1 MAIKNKEGNWIDPRG
16 QAVPQTYVKPLD
28 RKRDH
33 EVEMAVKE
41 ALAMEARMKGLKK
54 KIIGRVMKYKDAVE
68 KETGVKLEG
77 KGNLCLTNFSGDKQ
91 VEFSMNDIIV
101 FDEKLQIAKQLINEC
116 INEWSEG
123 ANKNLCVI
131 VNKAFEV
138 DKKGKVNTQAIL
150 KLREINIRNA
160 KWKRAMEMIGEA
172 ISITGTRQYLNIRIR
187 DDSRGKFR
195 TVNLNFS
202 SM

>member
-1 MAIKNKEGNWIDPRG
+1 MAIKDKEGSWIDPRG
-16 QAVPQTYVKPLD
+16 NAVPQAYVKPLD

-41 ALAMEARMKGLKK
+41 ALAIEKRMRDLKG
-54 KIIGRVMKYKDAVE
+54 KIIGRITKYRAAMEKD
-68 KETGVKLEG
+68 TGVKLEG
-77 KGNLCLTNFSGDKQ
+77 KGNVCLTNFSGDKQ
-91 VEFSMNDIIV
+91 LEFSMNDIIV
-101 FDEKLQIAKQLINEC
+101 FDEKLQVARQLINDC
-116 INEWSEG
+116 IGEWSVDS
-123 ANKNLCVI
+123 NKNLKVVI
-131 VNKAFEV
+131 NQAFEM

-150 KLREINIRNA
+150 KLRSLNIRNA
-160 KWKRAMEMIGEA
+160 KWKQAMELIGES

-187 DDSRGKFR
+187 ENSSAKLR